1 MSDLVDHLET
11 YLGPIVSGYAKDDAG
26 KKLPFQI
33 ARFENAPPS
42 TITFVTLGFSDIQLA
57 LGRDGRTVRQEYLLT
72 VNPEWDAPNLP
83 ALLHQVAMDAY
94 EKNSAYLRGQV
105 LGRRGTLVAGTALE
119 ALYVAMPVYFPDGFH
134 IYERAGAEP
143 IVLVWLVPIT
153 ATEAHLAK
161 ERGYEAF
168 EDLLIESDPD
178 LRDLGREAI
187 A

>member
-11 YLGPIVSGYAKDDAG
+11 YLGPIVSGYSKDDEG

-33 ARFENAPPS
+33 ARFENARPR
-42 TITFVTLGFSDIQLA
+42 TVTLVTLGFSDIHLA
-57 LGRDGRTVRQEYLLT
+57 LGRDGRRVRQEYLLT
-72 VNPEWDAPNLP
+72 VNPKWDAPNLP
-83 ALLHQVAMDAY
+83 ALLHQVAMEAY

-105 LGRRGTLVAGTALE
+105 LGPRGTLVAGTALE
-119 ALYVAMPVYFPDGFH
+119 ALYVAMPVYFPDAFH
-134 IYERAGAEP
+134 VYERVGAEP

-153 ATEAHLAK
+153 ASEAHFAK
-161 ERGYEAF
+161 ERGYDAF
-168 EDLLIESDPD
+168 EDLLVERDPD